1 MRHAVAASWPVSSMR
16 NRIDSPSRRTVSS
29 ACFFLRIFAA
39 GQGKREE
46 KSNLDQRRRVFH
58 KNSRRRNFII
68 LRRNSNFLMNFSKKS
83 KFCKENPL
91 TSGKSWCMILNC
103 LNMRSLRLFRKW
115 VWQNAQKSERNFSHF
130 LQRKTPEKPQKNR
143 QNTGKSVWLSNHF
156 TPPGRW
162 GETF

>member
-1 MRHAVAASWPVSSMR
+1 MAVLYPANSIR
-16 NRIDSPSRRTVSS
+16 NWIDSPSRRTVSS
-29 ACFFLRIFAA
+29 ACFFCAFLWT
-39 GQGKREE
+39 QGRG
-46 KSNLDQRRRVFH
+46 SRNLKQRRRVFH
-58 KNSRRRNFII
+58 KNSRRRHFSI
-68 LRRNSNFLMNFSKKS
+68 LRRNSNFLMNFRKKS

-103 LNMRSLRLFRKW
+103 LNMRSLRLFKKW

-130 LQRKTPEKPQKNR
+130 LQRKTPEKPQENR